1 MPDENYEKARIRIN
15 ELKDFYEHLII
26 FVIIITG
33 LSIFNFFTSPQFY
46 WVLFVVLFWG
56 IGLLLHGIFTF
67 GRRGF
72 LSKEWEERKIK
83 EYMAEEKK

>member
-1 MPDENYEKARIRIN
+1 MPDENYEKARIRVN

-33 LSIFNFFTSPQFY
+33 LSIFNFFTSPEFY

-56 IGLLLHGIFTF
+56 IGLLLHAIFTF
-67 GRRGF
+67 ARRGF
-72 LSKEWEERKIK
+72 LSKEWEEHKIR
-83 EYMAEEKK
+83 EYMDEK